1 MDIVQL
7 NKLEKPTSIEE
18 FKCWFTKKFDYS
30 PQQYEGY
37 YQMCTTNLRETFIN
51 SPFWKAV
58 QKELPNI
65 DDRYRIEKGYKL
77 LTTTEVPE
85 IYIKSLDSLII
96 KAYRKNILN
105 NTFFPERPKD
115 GWISHHNWFT
125 NINDILRTTIVVKY
139 IDGVEFLLK
148 ELYTIAEQNS
158 CKLNYS
164 LEAREEGYYAAHAG
178 IKINLKIYN
187 MLYAQEDIELNI
199 GIQVTTEL
207 QEIIKTLLHK
217 HYEKNRKSITP
228 PNYKWQWDYKCDEFA
243 SNYLGHIVHYVEG
256 MIVEIR
262 DKQNN
267 KQ

>member
-18 FKCWFTKKFDYS
+18 FKCWFNKQFDYS
-30 PQQYEGY
+30 PHQYEGY

-51 SPFWKAV
+51 SSFWKDV
-58 QKELPNI
+58 EKTLTEINDKYQ
-65 DDRYRIEKGYKL
+65 IEKGYQL
-77 LTTTEVPE
+77 LTSTHVPQ
-85 IYIKSLDSLII
+85 IYIKSLESLFI

-105 NTFFPERPKD
+105 NKSFPDQPVG
-115 GWISHHNWFT
+115 GWISHNNWLT
-125 NINDILRTTIVVKY
+125 DINDILRTTIVVKY

-148 ELYTIAEQNS
+148 ELSIIAERNS
-158 CKLNYS
+158 CKFDYS

-178 IKINLKIYN
+178 VKIKLNVFN
-187 MLYAQEDIELNI
+187 TFFQQEVKEFNIE
-199 GIQVTTEL
+199 IQVTTEL

-217 HYEKNRKSITP
+217 HYEKNRKSIKP
-228 PNYKWQWDYKCDEFA
+228 SNYKWQWDYKCDEFA

-262 DKQNN
+262 DKQNQ
-267 KQ
+267 K

>member
-148 ELYTIAEQNS
+148 RS
-158 CKLNYS
+158 S
-164 LEAREEGYYAAHAG
+164 
-178 IKINLKIYN
+178 IN
-187 MLYAQEDIELNI
+187 
-199 GIQVTTEL
+199 
-207 QEIIKTLLHK
+207 
-217 HYEKNRKSITP
+217 
-228 PNYKWQWDYKCDEFA
+228 
-243 SNYLGHIVHYVEG
+243 
-256 MIVEIR
+256 
-262 DKQNN
+262 
-267 KQ
+267 